1 MQQPVKLSTRD
12 RFLGMAE
19 KFAYDLVGL
28 PVAVAYLAR
37 RRQLPP
43 DASPAAQIRAHYCRH
58 YWDRSGG
65 VLRGLC
71 ACLVWPFGF
80 AAYAAL
86 LTSRNGAY
94 VRSLTAKGIIRQLG
108 EQLAL
113 ALRNSMVPYW
123 YYMFEIY
130 DDHRRKAAS
139 LYLQRYET
147 KGFIF
152 NLLQPRSDD
161 GMQDKSVFWRR
172 CRDAGVKA
180 VPVLLVLKSGEI
192 TTPEGGELLSVLRQ
206 DLFVKPRIGRG
217 GSNAERWN
225 HDGEGGW
232 HNRTLGKLGAN
243 ELLKHLANLS
253 VERDYIVQPRIANHP
268 DLSDVNNG
276 ALATVRVVTCRN
288 EAGGFEATDAAFRMA
303 IGTNDTVDNFH
314 AGGIAAAVDMAA
326 GRLGPA
332 SNMGLKP
339 GVGWRTVHPN
349 TGAAIEGRILPLWPQ
364 VLDLATRAHA
374 AFSERVVVGWD
385 IAILA
390 DGPAVVEGNIKPDL
404 DIHQRVT
411 RAPMGNGR
419 LAELLAFNVARRLTA
434 SDRARQSD
442 AAASAL
448 SLRK

>member
-1 MQQPVKLSTRD
+1 MQQPVKRSGRD
-12 RFLGMAE
+12 RLLGMAE
-19 KFAYDLVGL
+19 NFAYDLVGL

-37 RRQLPP
+37 RRQLPA
-43 DASPAAQIRAHYCRH
+43 DASPAAQIRALYCRH
-58 YWDRSGG
+58 YWRRAGG
-65 VLRGLC
+65 GLRALC
-71 ACLVWPFGF
+71 ACLIWPFGF

-86 LTSRNGAY
+86 LTSRSGTY
-94 VRSLTAKGIIRQLG
+94 VRTLTGKGIVRQLG

-113 ALRNSMVPYW
+113 ALRASMVPYW

-130 DDHRRKAAS
+130 DDHRRRAAS

-152 NLLQPRSDD
+152 NLLQPRTDD
-161 GMQDKSVFWRR
+161 GMQDKSVFSRR

-180 VPVLLVLKSGEI
+180 VPVLLVLRNGEI
-192 TTPEGGELLSVLRQ
+192 ITPEDGEPLSVLRH

-225 HDGEGGW
+225 YDGQDW
-232 HNRTLGKLGAN
+232 HNRTLGKLDAN
-243 ELLKHLANLS
+243 GLLKHLASLS

-268 DLSDVNNG
+268 DLADVNNG

-314 AGGIAAAVDMAA
+314 AGGIAAAVDMAT

-339 GVGWRTVHPN
+339 DIGWRTVHPN
-349 TGAAIEGRILPLWPQ
+349 TGAAIEGRILPIWPK

-374 AFSERVVVGWD
+374 AFPERVVVGWD

-411 RAPMGNGR
+411 RAPLGNGR
-419 LAELLAFNVARRLTA
+419 LAELLAFNVTRLLTA
-434 SDRARQSD
+434 SDRAAQSD
-442 AAASAL
+442 AVASAVPL
-448 SLRK
+448 HK